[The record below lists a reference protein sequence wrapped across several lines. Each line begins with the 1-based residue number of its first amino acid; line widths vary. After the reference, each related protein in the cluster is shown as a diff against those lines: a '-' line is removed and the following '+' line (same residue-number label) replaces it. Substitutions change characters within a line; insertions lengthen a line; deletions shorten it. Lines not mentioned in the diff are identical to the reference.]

1 LKKVEKKFGNCE
13 FATYICIIKQN
24 SLKQN
29 FASMKKVF
37 IKDELTQQ
45 YYGVQCES
53 NPKGYLTSDADEG
66 SPGPYDFSFW
76 TADIEEAY
84 NFGSE
89 LSATNE
95 MKGCDLTE
103 DGTRKP
109 VIVEVN

>member
-1 LKKVEKKFGNCE
+1 
-13 FATYICIIKQN
+13 
-24 SLKQN
+24 
-29 FASMKKVF
+29 MKKVF

-45 YYGVQCES
+45 YYGVKCES

-76 TADIEEAY
+76 TDDIEEAY
-84 NFGSE
+84 DFGSE
-89 LSATNE
+89 LSAINE